1 MLEEIYKAGEIDARK
16 LPRDFEN
23 LSAQKQVK
31 DIQIIALFGRLDV
44 DDVTFI
50 HRKLLV
56 TESKS

>member
-16 LPRDFEN
+16 LPRNFEN

-31 DIQIIALFGRLDV
+31 DIQIILDV